1 MKFDKWLQIH
11 TNLSDEKYEKIMNI
25 LDIYQNLDKELK
37 NYPYFAIRSDRIDKE
52 KLFRLLEKERF
63 VFVQVRYI
71 VNIFLVIYVN
81 EIKYINLEYKFYT

>member
-11 TNLSDEKYEKIMNI
+11 NNLSDEKYEKIMNI

-52 KLFRLLEKERF
+52 KLFKLLEKERF
-63 VFVQVRYI
+63 VFV
-71 VNIFLVIYVN
+71 
-81 EIKYINLEYKFYT
+81 